1 MVALK
6 SRKIQMMHAH
16 ASRAKTK
23 GSVST
28 HHLDDDKEAEEKK
41 AMFRRSEKLSETKHE
56 RFEQEEVPS
65 QEPPNE
71 SAGRRIC
78 PEVEED
84 LAERA
89 SEGEAPETMTAAA
102 GLSQSRSLANKA
114 AKVVERYSFYFC
126 FLKQYLSVSCLIYLG
141 KK

>member
-6 SRKIQMMHAH
+6 SRKTQKMHTH
-16 ASRAKTK
+16 APRAKTG
-23 GSVST
+23 GSFST
-28 HHLDDDKEAEEKK
+28 HRLDDDKEAEEKNS
-41 AMFRRSEKLSETKHE
+41 MFRQSGKLSETKHE
-56 RFEQEEVPS
+56 REELLFVPS

-71 SAGRRIC
+71 SADRRIC

-84 LAERA
+84 VVERA

-102 GLSQSRSLANKA
+102 GLSQSRSLASKA
-114 AKVVERYSFYFC
+114 AKVVERYSF

-141 KK
+141 KN